1 MTSWEYSMDIL
12 SIPYQVWLSQ
22 LVLGLING
30 SFYAMLSLG
39 LTLIFGLLHIVNF
52 AHGAL
57 FMLGAFGAWM
67 SLNWL
72 GLDYGWS
79 LLLVPIIVGGIGML
93 MEFTLIR
100 RIRDLNHLYGLLLT
114 YGLAIILEGALISE
128 FGLAGRPYP
137 TPPMFVGLI
146 DAGFMYI
153 PIYRAWVVAVS
164 LTICVVVWVLI
175 EKTRVGAVLRAATEN
190 GKLVQ
195 AFGVNVPLVMTLTFG
210 VGAALAALAGVLAAP
225 ITQLSPVMGANL
237 IIIVFAVVVIGGVGS
252 IAGSVVAGLGLGVIE
267 GLTKVV
273 YPQGSSM
280 VIFVIMAIILLTR
293 PAGLFGKE
301 T

>member
-1 MTSWEYSMDIL
+1 MDIL